1 MTKLRDFFGGLAIGG
16 ALGIAAILIF
26 SPSKRN
32 EWFDEIEE
40 KTQDILVEFNRA
52 ANEYKE
58 EMEEDLRTRRQGA

>member
-1 MTKLRDFFGGLAIGG
+1 MGSIKNFFGGLAIGG
-16 ALGIAAILIF
+16 ALGIAAVLIF
-26 SPSKRN
+26 SPNKRE

-58 EMEEDLRTRRQGA
+58 EMEEDLRARRQGA

>member
-1 MTKLRDFFGGLAIGG
+1 MWNIKKFFGGIAIGG

-58 EMEEDLRTRRQGA
+58 EMEEDLRSRRQSV